1 MPVDTQQNHCGGEEG
16 IMLKRGYSLKYRR
29 IYKIW
34 QGIRQRCNN
43 PNDKD
48 YEDYG
53 GRGIKVCKEWNKS
66 SEAFVLWA
74 LKNGY
79 ADNLSIDR
87 IDTNSDYSPGNCRW
101 ATWTQQARNKRMEKI
116 NSTGV
121 TGVSMD
127 RGKYRAI
134 IYVNNK
140 KVDLGRHDTLEEAAE
155 ARRQGE
161 IKYWGVSA

>member
-1 MPVDTQQNHCGGEEG
+1 
-16 IMLKRGYSLKYRR
+16 MLKRGYSLKYRR

-43 PNDKD
+43 PND
-48 YEDYG
+48 
-53 GRGIKVCKEWNKS
+53 
-66 SEAFVLWA
+66 
-74 LKNGY
+74 
-79 ADNLSIDR
+79 
-87 IDTNSDYSPGNCRW
+87 TNSDYSPENCRW
-101 ATWTQQARNKRMEKI
+101 ATWTQQARNKRIEKI

>member
-1 MPVDTQQNHCGGEEG
+1 MPVDTRQNHYGGEEG
-16 IMLKRGYSLKYRR
+16 QMLKIVYSIKYRR

-43 PNDKD
+43 PNDKE

-53 GRGIKVCKEWNKS
+53 GRGIRVCEEWDKS
-66 SEAFVLWA
+66 SEAFVRWA
-74 LKNGY
+74 LENGY

-87 IDTNSDYSPGNCRW
+87 IDTNSGYSPENCRW
-101 ATWTQQARNKRMEKI
+101 ATWTQQARNKRIEKI

-121 TGVSMD
+121 AGVSMD
-127 RGKYRAI
+127 RRKYRAI
-134 IYVNNK
+134 IYANNK

-161 IKYWGVSA
+161 IKYWSVSA

>member
-1 MPVDTQQNHCGGEEG
+1 
-16 IMLKRGYSLKYRR
+16 MLKRGYTRKNKRL
-29 IYKIW
+29 YKIW

-48 YEDYG
+48 YGSYG
-53 GRGIKVCKEWNKS
+53 GRGIKVCDEWDNS
-66 SEAFVLWA
+66 AERFIVWA
-74 LKNGY
+74 LENGY
-79 ADNLSIDR
+79 KDNLSIDR
-87 IDTNSDYSPGNCRW
+87 IDVNSGYSPENCRW
-101 ATWTQQARNKRMEKI
+101 ATWTQQARNKRMEKT
-116 NSTGV
+116 NTTGV
-121 TGVSMD
+121 VGVHMD

-140 KVDLGRHDTLEEAAE
+140 RVDLGRHNTLEEAKE